1 MRAWI
6 WGFLLLTSCCVAAD
20 DRESGLKSLYDAHQW
35 FKLRDA
41 IAGAEAPLFYRA
53 AVACVFN
60 DPQSCEQLAGE
71 FLKSA
76 PPPELAAEAHDL
88 LGDLYFRTGRF
99 RLALS
104 ELEAEIEVHPSADA
118 QNWRATYVAL
128 SQLPEQSIVE
138 RHESTIHVLY
148 KDDFVPV
155 TINGQSFK
163 AFVDTGGG
171 VSTIAESAAK
181 RLGMAVLDA
190 GGARLGDASG
200 QGVNLKQVA
209 VAGSLTIGNIR
220 LKNVAFTVVS
230 DRAQPFAGWNPGKRC
245 VLGIQVLLACRT
257 MRWKGA
263 FPRAALQLGAP
274 AGPKNLSSATL
285 SMDGSTPVV
294 AAECNGHKL
303 TLVLDTG
310 MGRTVLH
317 AGFAKEFPQLVNGSG
332 KSATRFFSGYGGGA
346 KVQTMTLPRLTLRFG
361 GYDTVFRHIDVYM
374 KGPQSGWLDGVLGT
388 DFLNKA
394 REVTIDFESM
404 MVSLR

>member
-1 MRAWI
+1 
-6 WGFLLLTSCCVAAD
+6 VAAD

-41 IAGAEAPLFYRA
+41 IADGEAPLFYRA

-76 PPPELAAEAHDL
+76 PPPELAGKAHDL
-88 LGDLYFRTGRF
+88 LDGLYFRTRRF

-104 ELEAEIEVHPSADA
+104 ELEAQIEVHPSADA
-118 QNWRATYVAL
+118 QNARALYRAL
-128 SQLPEQSIVE
+128 SQLPEQSVVE
-138 RHESTIHVLY
+138 RRESTIHVLH

-155 TINGQSFK
+155 TLNGQPFK
-163 AFVDTGGG
+163 AFVDTGAN
-171 VSTIAESAAK
+171 VSVIAESAAK
-181 RLGMAVLDA
+181 RLGLAVLDA
-190 GGARLGDASG
+190 GGARLGESSG
-200 QGVNLKQVA
+200 TGVNLTRVA
-209 VAGSLTIGNIR
+209 VADSLTIGNIR

-230 DRAQPFAGWNPGKRC
+230 DRAQPFDGWNPGKRY
-245 VLGIQVLLACRT
+245 VLGMQVLLACRT
-257 MRWKGA
+257 MRWEGA
-263 FPRAALQLGAP
+263 FPRAALQLDAP
-274 AGPKNLSSATL
+274 AGPKNLSNATL

-310 MGRTVLH
+310 MGRSVLH
-317 AGFAKEFPQLVNGSG
+317 AGFAKEFPQLVNRSG
-332 KSATRFFSGYGGGA
+332 KSATRFLSGFGGDA
-346 KVQTMTLPRLTLRFG
+346 RVETMTLPALTLRFG

-374 KGPQSGWLDGVLGT
+374 KGSQSGWLDGLLGT